1 MAQREG
7 PADLNDGPAREQR
20 CCPVLLLDVDGV
32 IAPFGTRPD
41 DGDRCGEVRGGQLQG
56 PVWYCLDV
64 TQRLAAWHHAG
75 LVQLRWLTTWL
86 DDANDV
92 LAGELGFGQLIVHV
106 HPSPD
111 PEPEMWWKEAVVRDL
126 LTDPHR
132 LVVWCDDQML
142 RQDPQTGVDQHRGEI
157 LAAEFQHRF
166 LPICPDPTAG
176 LQVEHLDEISD
187 FLARALACSAHE

>member
-1 MAQREG
+1 MTGTAAARCVVVNCKVRSG
-7 PADLNDGPAREQR
+7 TASTSRNDSPH
-20 CCPVLLLDVDGV
+20 
-32 IAPFGTRPD
+32 GTT
-41 DGDRCGEVRGGQLQG
+41 L
-56 PVWYCLDV
+56 
-64 TQRLAAWHHAG
+64 G

-92 LAGELGFGQLIVHV
+92 LAGELGFGQLLVHV